1 MFRKHKDLREAVWDR
16 LRRIGETEDLS
27 HALAPDALREA
38 DQLSARIRGVDP
50 AAMSKDTVI
59 DCYQLGMLLW
69 YRGLAREDDGELD
82 RAASHLA
89 VGFAAGIP
97 GPLPEPLL
105 PFIIYAAAEEASR
118 RLVTLEAQPQAVI
131 DDQVRLWE
139 RIVESWPPNGPGR
152 GQVLSQLGMA
162 LAIRHRRIGD
172 IDDLRRALA
181 ACRRSVDVT
190 PVDDALWERCAGNLV
205 LLLGR
210 WFRLASSSGTPSGE
224 ISHLDEGI
232 ALAQAVIDSV
242 PALPAA
248 HPERCRLLSVVGVAL
263 RNRFLRSGSAA
274 DLDEAIVVARQALGT
289 TPPGHES
296 LSLHSANLSEALR
309 MRFKRRRSATDL
321 TEAILVAEQ
330 GIERGSEDDPERG
343 QVLVHL
349 AGALHERYSVDRN
362 PADLARATSVA
373 WESARAMPPEH
384 EDRAVAL
391 DQLCRVLQDSFSS
404 TGHTGDLADAAKAA
418 REAAAAISGAQHSHP
433 VLVNAVQVLRAC
445 AEHLGDPAAAEEAV
459 RHSREA
465 LRLTPEAGDGRAEAL
480 VLLAAALETQHRLRE
495 DRPPTESDASHGQC
509 PDLNEAIELRRE
521 ALRVAAPDS
530 PDRALHHAHL
540 AIALGRRRAEHRAES
555 RGMKLVVADLNG
567 AIEHGEAAAELL
579 DEDHADRPAVL
590 ANLGAALR
598 RRFGITDDP
607 ADMDRAVF
615 HGRTALRAMS
625 EDHPELLECRQLLS
639 DLLHR
644 RGVRQGRVEDLDEAV
659 TIGRS
664 TVDSAHAQ
672 ASHEAASLL
681 PALLSDLGECLR
693 ARSELTGSRTD
704 LNEAIALGRR
714 AVAATPRDGVEW
726 PHTVRRLS
734 IALYRRAKTGTPG
747 DLTEA
752 IMMTR
757 AVLASAPATSPL
769 RAGDRSNLSLMLW
782 ARYEN
787 TQDVADLD
795 EAINLLRAA
804 LGEMTADDDLS
815 AVALCA
821 SNLGGVLLERHKAT
835 DDASSLDEAITLAR
849 QAVQGVTPGH
859 PDRLKVL
866 YGLGMALRSRVERD
880 DCAQDRMDAA
890 RVFAEAADAPAAAA
904 APAIRAARIAAS
916 LLTRPT
922 DTDPASWAQ
931 AAHLLEMAV
940 WRLPTV
946 APRRLGRRDQQ
957 TNLASLAGLAADA
970 AALMLN
976 APGAASRQSAAR
988 ALQLLEQGRGILIG
1002 QALDSRSD
1010 LTELKVR
1017 HPELARQ
1024 FEALRDELDAIDD
1037 TDSLV
1042 LPPRPGMGG
1051 SPDFA
1056 LAPAPHDH
1064 RARIATA
1071 LDETVAQIRE
1081 LPGHETFL
1089 LPPDPDV
1096 LAQQAV
1102 EGPIVHINVSRY
1114 RSDAILVTKNG
1125 IRSLA
1130 LPGLTMPT
1138 VTEQADAFYT
1148 ALSDAH
1154 DDDLDPLRRIAAQ
1167 RTTRTV
1173 LEWLWDEAAGPVL
1186 DELGFTPR
1194 HGGDPLPRMW
1204 WILGGPLSLLPIHA
1218 AGRHTGPPEE
1228 WSRHTVMDRV
1238 ISSYTPTVRA
1248 LSHARERAA
1257 APADTDRALIVAMPT
1272 TPNREPLVYA
1282 ESEAERVQIHYPD
1295 SRLLIRRDGTPVGG
1309 EHSPVKR
1316 HVMDELPRCAVAHF
1330 ACHGQSDPLNPS
1342 SDRLLLEDHDS
1353 DPLTVA
1359 ELARYRL
1366 DKARL
1371 AYLSACGT
1379 AWSPAADLT
1388 DESIHLASTFQLA
1401 GFPHV
1406 IGTLWDVWDEDA
1418 PDIADAVHRSMTSGH
1433 SGLRTN
1439 SSAQALHEA
1448 VRAARDRN
1456 PRTPTRWAC
1465 HVHYGA

>member
-1 MFRKHKDLREAVWDR
+1 MPR
-16 LRRIGETEDLS
+16 
-27 HALAPDALREA
+27 
-38 DQLSARIRGVDP
+38 
-50 AAMSKDTVI
+50 DTVI

-69 YRGLAREDDGELD
+69 YRGLAREDDGELG
-82 RAASHLA
+82 RAVSHLA
-89 VGFAAGIP
+89 VGFAAGAP
-97 GPLPEPLL
+97 CPLPEPLL
-105 PFIIYAAAEEASR
+105 PFVIDAAAQEASR
-118 RLVTLEAQPQAVI
+118 RLATLEAQPRAVI

-152 GQVLSQLGMA
+152 GQVLSQFGMA

-190 PVDDALWERCAGNLV
+190 PVDDALWERCASNLV

-210 WFRLASSSGTPSGE
+210 WFRLAGSAGTPSGE
-224 ISHLDEGI
+224 IAHLDEGI
-232 ALAQAVIDSV
+232 ALARAVIDCV
-242 PALPAA
+242 PAVPAA

-274 DLDEAIVVARQALGT
+274 DLDEAVAVSRQALDT

-309 MRFKRRRSATDL
+309 MRFERRRTATDL
-321 TEAILVAEQ
+321 TEAILVVEQ
-330 GIERGSEDDPERG
+330 GIERGSGDDPERG
-343 QVLVHL
+343 QVLGHL
-349 AGALHERYSVDRN
+349 AAALHERYSVDRN
-362 PADLARATSVA
+362 PADLARAASVA
-373 WESARAMPPEH
+373 RESARAVPPEH
-384 EDRAVAL
+384 EDRAVTL
-391 DQLCRVLQDSFSS
+391 GRLCRVLQDSFSS
-404 TGHTGDLADAAKAA
+404 TGHTGDLADAAQAA
-418 REAAAAISGAQHSHP
+418 REAAAFSGAQHTP
-433 VLVNAVQVLRAC
+433 VLINAVHALRAC

-459 RHSREA
+459 RHSREV
-465 LRLTPEAGDGRAEAL
+465 LRLTPGAGDGRAEAL
-480 VLLAAALETQHRLRE
+480 VLLAVALETRHRLGE
-495 DRPPTESDASHGQC
+495 NRPPAESDPSHGQC
-509 PDLNEAIELRRE
+509 PDLDEAIELRRE
-521 ALRVAAPDS
+521 ALRVAALDS

-555 RGMKLVVADLNG
+555 RGVKLVVADLDE

-579 DEDHADRPAVL
+579 DEAHTDRPAVL
-590 ANLGAALR
+590 ANLGAALQS
-598 RRFGITDDP
+598 RFGLSGDL

-615 HGRTALRAMS
+615 HGRTALRTMG
-625 EDHPELLECRQLLS
+625 EDHPELLKCRQLLS
-639 DLLHR
+639 DLLYR

-659 TIGRS
+659 AMGRS
-664 TVDSAHAQ
+664 TVDAAHAQ
-672 ASHEAASLL
+672 SPDEAAGLL
-681 PALLSDLGECLR
+681 PTLLSDLGECLR
-693 ARSELTGSRTD
+693 ARSELTGSRSD

-734 IALYRRAKTGTPG
+734 VALYRRAKTGTPG

-782 ARYEN
+782 ARYED

-795 EAINLLRAA
+795 EAIHLLRAA
-804 LGEMTADDDLS
+804 LGEMTADDDSS

-821 SNLGGVLLERHKAT
+821 SNLGGMLLKRHGAT
-835 DDASSLDEAITLAR
+835 GDTGSLDEAITLAR

-866 YGLGMALRSRVERD
+866 YGLGVALRSRAERD

-890 RVFAEAADAPAAAA
+890 RVLAEAADAPAAAA
-904 APAIRAARIAAS
+904 APAIRAARMAAS

-940 WRLPTV
+940 RRLPTV

-957 TNLASLAGLAADA
+957 TNLASIAGLAADA
-970 AALMLN
+970 AALALN
-976 APGAASRQSAAR
+976 APGAASRQAAAR

-1002 QALDSRSD
+1002 QALDARSD

-1017 HPELARQ
+1017 HRELAQQ
-1024 FEALRDELDAIDD
+1024 FEAQRDELDAIDD
-1037 TDSLV
+1037 KDSLV
-1042 LPPRPGMGG
+1042 LPPRPGTGG
-1051 SPDFA
+1051 SRDFA
-1056 LAPAPHDH
+1056 LTPAPHDH

-1071 LDETVAQIRE
+1071 LDETVARIRE

-1089 LPPDPDV
+1089 LPPDPDA
-1096 LAQQAV
+1096 LARQAV

-1114 RSDAILVTKNG
+1114 RSDAILVTRDG

-1138 VTEQADAFYT
+1138 VMEQADAFYT

-1167 RTTRTV
+1167 RTARTV

-1186 DELGFTPR
+1186 DELGFTPQ
-1194 HGGDPLPRMW
+1194 HGNNPLPRMW

-1228 WSRHTVMDRV
+1228 CSRHTVMDRV

-1248 LSHARERAA
+1248 LCHARERAA

-1272 TPNREPLVYA
+1272 TPDHEPLVYA
-1282 ESEAERVQIHYPD
+1282 ESEAERVRLHYPD
-1295 SRLLIRRDGTPVGG
+1295 SRLLIRRDCTPASRQ
-1309 EHSPVKR
+1309 HSPVKR

-1342 SDRLLLEDHDS
+1342 SDRLLLEDHHTA
-1353 DPLTVA
+1353 PLTVA

-1366 DKARL
+1366 GKARL

-1388 DESIHLASTFQLA
+1388 DESIHLASAFQLA

-1418 PDIADAVHRSMTSGH
+1418 PDIADAVHRSMTSRH